1 MSKIIKFPSKE
12 PKTLSRLERI
22 QRSLDRIDRLMKNE
36 RENNE
41 DVVDLRI
48 RRAFKTAQ
56 EFADKAFDK
65 EDK

>member
-1 MSKIIKFPSKE
+1 
-12 PKTLSRLERI
+12 
-22 QRSLDRIDRLMKNE
+22 MKNE